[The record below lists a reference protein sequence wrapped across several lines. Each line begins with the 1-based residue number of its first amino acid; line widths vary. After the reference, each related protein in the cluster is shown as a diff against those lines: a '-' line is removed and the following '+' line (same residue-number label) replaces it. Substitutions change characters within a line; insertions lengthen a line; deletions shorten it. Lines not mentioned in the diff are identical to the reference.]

1 MIEVEKKSDI
11 AINRDTEVAGEG
23 FLSSS
28 VYLTLI
34 DNSIE
39 QSSVNF

>member
-1 MIEVEKKSDI
+1 MRKNPIYT
-11 AINRDTEVAGEG
+11 INRDTEVAGEG

-34 DNSIE
+34 DNSID
-39 QSSVNF
+39 QSPVDFN